1 MDYLLDSPF
10 HGEEEILMMMCVLVG
25 FAKILFGFLVKGLL
39 AAE

>member
-1 MDYLLDSPF
+1 M
-10 HGEEEILMMMCVLVG
+10 LMLMLMLMRVLVG